1 MTSEV
6 SQPKSDRPG
15 LLKNA
20 RLEARISQ
28 DQKAKFQYAADLSGR
43 NLTEFVVNSVQEIA
57 DRTIREHEGMRL
69 SRKDSEDFVA
79 ASRTASRIRDVAVD
93 ATMDDLFLQRAIY
106 PMPSLVPVC
115 AQPPIDIGRPW
126 INKWRKIMRHAPGG
140 ADPPQA
146 VGQVLVHTAAR
157 ISSRPGGVFLRTP
170 RAGSIFEDP
179 GPPGHPPQYCRAV
192 CPYQ

>member
-6 SQPKSDRPG
+6 SQPKSDRSG

-79 ASRTASRIRDVAVD
+79 ALLS
-93 ATMDDLFLQRAIY
+93 
-106 PMPSLVPVC
+106 MPSLVPVC

-126 INKWRKIMRHAPGG
+126 INKWRKIMRHGPGSYSRSDQLTTG
-140 ADPPQA
+140 RRFLAD
-146 VGQVLVHTAAR
+146 TTR
-157 ISSRPGGVFLRTP
+157 WID
-170 RAGSIFEDP
+170 I
-179 GPPGHPPQYCRAV
+179 
-192 CPYQ
+192 

>member
-6 SQPKSDRPG
+6 SQPKSDRSG

-69 SRKDSEDFVA
+69 SRKDSDDFVA
-79 ASRTASRIRDVAVD
+79 ALLSDAEPGSRLRTAADRYRT
-93 ATMDDLFLQRAIY
+93 TMDQ
-106 PMPSLVPVC
+106 
-115 AQPPIDIGRPW
+115 
-126 INKWRKIMRHAPGG
+126 
-140 ADPPQA
+140 
-146 VGQVLVHTAAR
+146 
-157 ISSRPGGVFLRTP
+157 
-170 RAGSIFEDP
+170 
-179 GPPGHPPQYCRAV
+179 
-192 CPYQ
+192 